1 MAKERMQ
8 DGTPPEA
15 VISII
20 GPGMHVVG
28 DCVTTGSL
36 RIEGQVQGAVRAGK
50 AVVVAKEGFVDG
62 DIETQDAVISG
73 RVVGSLKVGSRL
85 ELQAGCRIEGKVE
98 ARRMQLEEGAT
109 LEGQVLVGEGKQG
122 AVGPEHPMADGD
134 GRQVVGPKV
143 HGAKV
148 PVEGSESQDFSTDQG
163 KLSKS
168 L

>member
-1 MAKERMQ
+1 MAKERT

-50 AVVVAKEGFVDG
+50 AVVVAKDGFVDG

-85 ELQAGCRIEGKVE
+85 ELQAGCRIEGTVQ

-109 LEGQVLVGEGKQG
+109 LEGQVQVGEEQQ
-122 AVGPEHPMADGD
+122 APARSDRPMADGD
-134 GRQVVGPKV
+134 GPKVQGRQVHGPKLPLEAS
-143 HGAKV
+143 G
-148 PVEGSESQDFSTDQG
+148 SQDFSTVQG
-163 KLSKS
+163 KLSKPM
-168 L
+168 